1 MKLTK
6 MMSDNSE
13 RLAIHETINSNVL
26 ASFALFQIKL
36 DCEQTNSRLKQLQ
49 LENTLMEQ
57 ELYQTKIELYESKL
71 KLRLSS

>member
-6 MMSDNSE
+6 KLSDNSE

-26 ASFALFQIKL
+26 ASFTLFQIKL

>member
-6 MMSDNSE
+6 KMSNNSE
-13 RLAIHETINSNVL
+13 RFTIHEIIDENLL
-26 ASFALFQIKL
+26 ASFALFQTKL
-36 DCEQTNSRLKQLQ
+36 DCEQMDNKLKQLQ

-71 KLRLSS
+71 QLRLFS